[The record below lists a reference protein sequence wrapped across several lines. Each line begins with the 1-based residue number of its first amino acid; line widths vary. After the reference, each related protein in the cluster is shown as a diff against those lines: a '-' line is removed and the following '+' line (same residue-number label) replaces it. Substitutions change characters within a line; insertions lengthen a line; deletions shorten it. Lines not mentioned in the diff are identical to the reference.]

1 MSAINFFEQFA
12 AMNVN
17 DTVKNVIVNK
27 NENENKKQQ
36 KNVKI
41 GKTQKN
47 VKFIHGKDV
56 VFIRGQYKG
65 YAGFVYEY
73 FGSKMNVMIDD
84 FAYVLADIYRDCKVG
99 DKIKTQFGE
108 SVIVSKVDS
117 MYKICMNSKK
127 EDGVKVTDEISLPRS
142 CFIRLVS
149 FVENNIKKFAQFM
162 KSENGIYEL
171 VMLNLDY
178 KSYYDNDDILRILSD
193 ILVSGKYR
201 DIFGR
206 IFRRQVSEC
215 GGEYYMVCESP
226 ENKNEVNYFGRYGY
240 LCCEIGEQYLVKYKS
255 IVKVNTNVV
264 DVDGKRVNFQRGIYK
279 GKTGELLDI
288 ESAYLSVQIN
298 AIGKTITSHLV
309 KTETGFNVMKVVPE
323 DVFYCDIELKDGSYF
338 EVKECYEDRFVGS
351 KRGSDVTVTILNDD
365 IAKFMSGFT
374 ILSRTKP
381 VELEQEIDVKEMFV
395 TDTIEVSEVTDEMD
409 DVESEE
415 IDSYGE
421 DKENEKEYE
430 NTEGEMKVSFKDTE
444 RSFVVQRTFTKDEKE
459 YLKMIEKCASV
470 IGEVSNIFTLLD
482 CVNDAVKMMKMELT
496 KISVSDWKNTDVK
509 YIIACLV
516 AYDLIQNGYNMSV
529 YDFKKNVEDLY
540 EMGYITKNT
549 ISNSAFIRSDIDVK
563 LKNSCWNCIQMSN
576 DSKATVKRMYKES
589 KYLDIVKII
598 MENCNIVLQ
607 NLFGKVAFVSDKSK
621 VELIPVSKPFT
632 VREYPKYFLTTQDII
647 DNVMV
652 DTAKKIIWGPKSQV
666 LINIWKKSLN
676 TKLEKES
683 KMDLKEIYSFV
694 IENLDNAPFV
704 LRSLESSEDKMDKLK
719 YRELKRSFDTF
730 TIKLKTHVEK
740 KKREHIKD
748 LEEVALEKARVN
760 KKRLEISKNN
770 INMDDGVQVN

>member
-1 MSAINFFEQFA
+1 
-12 AMNVN
+12 
-17 DTVKNVIVNK
+17 
-27 NENENKKQQ
+27 
-36 KNVKI
+36 
-41 GKTQKN
+41 
-47 VKFIHGKDV
+47 
-56 VFIRGQYKG
+56 
-65 YAGFVYEY
+65 
-73 FGSKMNVMIDD
+73 
-84 FAYVLADIYRDCKVG
+84 
-99 DKIKTQFGE
+99 
-108 SVIVSKVDS
+108 
-117 MYKICMNSKK
+117 
-127 EDGVKVTDEISLPRS
+127 
-142 CFIRLVS
+142 
-149 FVENNIKKFAQFM
+149 
-162 KSENGIYEL
+162 
-171 VMLNLDY
+171 
-178 KSYYDNDDILRILSD
+178 
-193 ILVSGKYR
+193 
-201 DIFGR
+201 
-206 IFRRQVSEC
+206 
-215 GGEYYMVCESP
+215 
-226 ENKNEVNYFGRYGY
+226 
-240 LCCEIGEQYLVKYKS
+240 
-255 IVKVNTNVV
+255 
-264 DVDGKRVNFQRGIYK
+264 
-279 GKTGELLDI
+279 
-288 ESAYLSVQIN
+288 
-298 AIGKTITSHLV
+298 
-309 KTETGFNVMKVVPE
+309 
-323 DVFYCDIELKDGSYF
+323 
-338 EVKECYEDRFVGS
+338 
-351 KRGSDVTVTILNDD
+351 
-365 IAKFMSGFT
+365 
-374 ILSRTKP
+374 
-381 VELEQEIDVKEMFV
+381 
-395 TDTIEVSEVTDEMD
+395 
-409 DVESEE
+409 
-415 IDSYGE
+415 
-421 DKENEKEYE
+421 
-430 NTEGEMKVSFKDTE
+430 
-444 RSFVVQRTFTKDEKE
+444 
-459 YLKMIEKCASV
+459 MIEKCASV